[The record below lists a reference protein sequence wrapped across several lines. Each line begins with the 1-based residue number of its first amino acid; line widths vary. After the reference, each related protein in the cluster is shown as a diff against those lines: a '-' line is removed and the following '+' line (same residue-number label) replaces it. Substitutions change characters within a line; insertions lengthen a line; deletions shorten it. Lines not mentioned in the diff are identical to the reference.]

1 MFDKFQTVSLSSST
15 SSLSNSLLGS
25 IEFQFILN
33 KFCNV
38 LLEQFDVFCFVVFFI
53 NYTLSVFAGHNNN
66 KFLTPQKFAL
76 DIEKIVVDEQLNY
89 IDAIIH
95 YCEINNIEV
104 ESVTKLISKPLKER
118 LKWDAIRLN
127 FMKKTSR
134 AKLPL

>member
-1 MFDKFQTVSLSSST
+1 MEPNKELEKAIASKF
-15 SSLSNSLLGS
+15 
-25 IEFQFILN
+25 I
-33 KFCNV
+33 
-38 LLEQFDVFCFVVFFI
+38 
-53 NYTLSVFAGHNNN
+53 
-66 KFLTPQKFAL
+66 TPQKFAIE
-76 DIEKIVVDEQLNY
+76 IEKIVVAEELNY

-104 ESVTKLISKPLKER
+104 ESATKLISKPLKER

>member
-1 MFDKFQTVSLSSST
+1 MEPNKELEKAIAKKFV
-15 SSLSNSLLGS
+15 
-25 IEFQFILN
+25 
-33 KFCNV
+33 
-38 LLEQFDVFCFVVFFI
+38 
-53 NYTLSVFAGHNNN
+53 
-66 KFLTPQKFAL
+66 TPQKFAM
-76 DIEKIVVDEQLNY
+76 DIEKIVVDEELNY

-95 YCEINNIEV
+95 YCEINNIEI